1 MEGRSHWGGLERLE
15 RLERRG
21 RVDDWNEGDAGGVMV
36 VSSSKEQQ
44 IR

>member
-1 MEGRSHWGGLERLE
+1 MEGRSHCNNRN
-15 RLERRG
+15 
-21 RVDDWNEGDAGGVMV
+21 DWNDWNDGDAWTIGMRGKPVGVMV